1 MEDGGIEEILESVRV
16 FSVVTIG
23 NSILVDIYGGD
34 RSVISTVCY
43 RGVPDA
49 EIPQL
54 FRSFQCWEQEETAL
68 TYVRFE
74 NGVVRLVA
82 EHEEIQ

>member
-1 MEDGGIEEILESVRV
+1 MEDGNIEEILESVRV

-23 NSILVDIYGGD
+23 NSVLVDIYGGE

-43 RGVPDA
+43 RGVPDT
-49 EIPQL
+49 EIPL
-54 FRSFQCWEQEETAL
+54 LYRTFQSWEAQETAL

-74 NGVVRLVA
+74 SGVVRLVA
-82 EHEEIQ
+82 EHEET